1 MRSLLLLATGNKLR
15 ALAAQKTTNV
25 ITNVTSEQTATVF
38 SFQFHYCVLYH
49 QEHENKKKL
58 NAHGCIIPCSGFIFR
73 NLYGFLSVA
82 HHKRCYF
89 CVKLKSVPFQLLV
102 WALRLREIHVLRC
115 TLPLHNVVKALRL
128 LCSHSRTYNMG
139 WPQYDDQELSFAH

>member
-1 MRSLLLLATGNKLR
+1 MLQVSKLPQFFPLSFIILYCTIRNMR
-15 ALAAQKTTNV
+15 
-25 ITNVTSEQTATVF
+25 I
-38 SFQFHYCVLYH
+38 
-49 QEHENKKKL
+49 KKL

-89 CVKLKSVPFQLLV
+89 CVKLKSVTFQLLV

-128 LCSHSRTYNMG
+128 LCSHSRTYSITWGGHSMMTR
-139 WPQYDDQELSFAH
+139 SFCLHSDNFVNCLFIVPCSSIT